1 MLSLTFVQAMACQ
14 HDNRGDKYMDKE
26 TPDYSQITTSYPLL
40 FVVDTL

>member
-14 HDNRGDKYMDKE
+14 HDNRRDKYMDKE

-40 FVVDTL
+40 FVVDAL